1 MPNVVTIG
9 KRLIPLDQIAF
20 VEPFDPTRNP
30 NFKPSKE
37 FKTRLV
43 LLNREIV
50 LAEEK
55 PRAFADS
62 HGMRFLE
69 EDQVGINPTIGFR
82 IETFEATEDFKPE
95 KPFQS
100 RLKWRDSAGM
110 EQSKLLLAK
119 PESLVEIVGVK
130 TTLPP
135 GDRLVGVA
143 FHAATARRRQPI
155 HKDVQRVA
163 PHGAKSR
170 RRMRTQRILRR
181 VMSPLRRSSELS
193 GHDAISPSI
202 LRANSQSSR
211 LAMYSSPQT

>member
-9 KRLIPLDQIAF
+9 KRVIPLDQIAF

-50 LAEEK
+50 LAEEN
-55 PRAFADS
+55 PRAFAES

-82 IETFEATEDFKPE
+82 IETFEATKDFKPE

-100 RLKWRDSAGM
+100 RLKWRDEVGK

-130 TTLPP
+130 TTLAP
-135 GDRLVGVA
+135 
-143 FHAATARRRQPI
+143 RRR
-155 HKDVQRVA
+155 
-163 PHGAKSR
+163 
-170 RRMRTQRILRR
+170 
-181 VMSPLRRSSELS
+181 SP
-193 GHDAISPSI
+193 GQHF
-202 LRANSQSSR
+202 
-211 LAMYSSPQT
+211 

>member
-30 NFKPSKE
+30 SFKPSKE

-55 PRAFADS
+55 PRAFAES

-69 EDQVGINPTIGFR
+69 DDQVGINPTIDFR
-82 IETFEATEDFKPE
+82 IETFEATKDFKPE

-100 RLKWRDSAGM
+100 RLKWRDAAGK

-130 TTLPP
+130 TTLAPRRP
-135 GDRLVGVA
+135 SHGRR
-143 FHAATARRRQPI
+143 FRRRNGKAASAHP
-155 HKDVQRVA
+155 
-163 PHGAKSR
+163 
-170 RRMRTQRILRR
+170 
-181 VMSPLRRSSELS
+181 
-193 GHDAISPSI
+193 
-202 LRANSQSSR
+202 
-211 LAMYSSPQT
+211 